1 MSSELQGI
9 DTGMVSCD
17 GIVYASLGTAEYIS
31 RYVLPQLRLLQG
43 LGNLFKAQIV
53 YEHCTSHDKN
63 HCKGTMPF
71 AAYGIYLMS
80 K

>member
-9 DTGMVSCD
+9 DTGMVLYD
-17 GIVYASLGTAEYIS
+17 GIVYVSPGTGVS
-31 RYVLPQLRLLQG
+31 RYILPQLRLLQG
-43 LGNLFKAQIV
+43 MGNLFKAQIV